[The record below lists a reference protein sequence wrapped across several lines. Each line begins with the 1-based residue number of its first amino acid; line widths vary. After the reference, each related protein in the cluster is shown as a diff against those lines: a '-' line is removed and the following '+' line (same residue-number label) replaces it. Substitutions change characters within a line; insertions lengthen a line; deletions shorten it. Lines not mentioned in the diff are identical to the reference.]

1 MNLEGLTLHILTKE
15 LQQELL
21 GSKIYRVFMPKANAV
36 LLNIKRERD
45 TVSLLG
51 DLNGASPAL
60 YIPTRQPENPEIP
73 PAFCMLLRKH
83 LEEGRITSIEQLDL
97 DRVIIF
103 EIDMLG
109 ERSKIITK
117 QLIFELAGKNSNIIL
132 VQDGIII
139 DSLRHIGISQ
149 NSYRVVLPGK
159 EYIAPPPQDGLSIL
173 AADPEE
179 IVETANSLPIPN
191 FARNFM
197 TATTGIGKATTAEL
211 LKIADIP
218 ENIDKLDYANM
229 NILREIISGL
239 QNKVENNPYPVYAT
253 ISRTN
258 QVKTIL
264 TLEPQVLEQGM
275 RVQSFDSVNAAIRFA
290 QSLVPIE
297 LPQHEI
303 LKKIVA
309 AELAKLKKK
318 IKALDKDLEHADDA
332 EKEREKADS
341 IMASIY
347 MLKRGMTEATI
358 MNIYDGSDMKL
369 KLNPILSPTENAQA
383 YYKKYNKYKRAQ
395 TEVRLQKEQTQE
407 ALAYTESLEASLLT
421 ATTKNEVEEIRQ
433 EMIAAGLIKEFGKK
447 KKSSLPSSQPLKLN
461 LPSGSTLFIGKN
473 NKQNDY
479 VTFTMGG
486 PKDLW
491 FHTKDIPGSHVILKA
506 NGSAN
511 EEDILAAVELA
522 AFFSKASNSSNVP
535 VDCVERRFMK
545 KPAGSKPG
553 FVIFTNQKTY
563 YTTPRADLKEIYKL

>member
-1 MNLEGLTLHILTKE
+1 MREE
-15 LQQELL
+15 L
-21 GSKIYRVFMPKANAV
+21 N
-36 LLNIKRERD
+36 D
-45 TVSLLG
+45 
-51 DLNGASPAL
+51 D
-60 YIPTRQPENPEIP
+60 
-73 PAFCMLLRKH
+73 
-83 LEEGRITSIEQLDL
+83 D
-97 DRVIIF
+97 
-103 EIDMLG
+103 
-109 ERSKIITK
+109 
-117 QLIFELAGKNSNIIL
+117 IIL

-139 DSLRHIGISQ
+139 DALRHIGMSQ

-159 EYIAPPPQDGLSIL
+159 EYVAPPIQDGLSIL
-173 AADPEE
+173 DADPEE
-179 IVETANSLPIPN
+179 IVETANSLPIPS

-197 TATTGIGKATTAEL
+197 TATIGIGKATTAEL

-218 ENIDKLDYANM
+218 EQIDKLDYANL
-229 NILREIISGL
+229 NILREVISGL
-239 QNKVENNPYPVYAT
+239 QAKVQTAPYPVYAV
-253 ISRTN
+253 IGRTN

-264 TLEPQVLEQGM
+264 TLEPQVLEQGA
-275 RVQSFDSVNAAIRFA
+275 RVQSFDSVNEAIRFA

-297 LPQHEI
+297 LPQHEV

-341 IMASIY
+341 LMASIY

-358 MNIYDGSDMKL
+358 MNIYDGSEMKL

-395 TEVRLQKEQTQE
+395 TEVRLQKEQTEE
-407 ALAYTESLEASLLT
+407 ALAYTETLEASLLT
-421 ATTKNEVEEIRQ
+421 ATTKNEIEEIRQ

-447 KKSSLPSSQPLKLN
+447 KKSSLPSSQPLKIS

-491 FHTKDIPGSHVILKA
+491 FHTKDIPGSHIILKA
-506 NGSAN
+506 NGAPS
-511 EEDILAAVELA
+511 EEDIQAAVELA
-522 AFFSKASNSSNVP
+522 AYFSKASSGSNVP
-535 VDCVERRFMK
+535 VDCVERRFVK

-563 YTTPRADLKEIYKL
+563 YTTPRADLKNIYKL

>member
-173 AADPEE
+173 ATDPEE
-179 IVETANSLPIPN
+179 IVETANFLPIPN

-383 YYKKYNKYKRAQ
+383 YYKKYNKFKRAQ

-535 VDCVERRFMK
+535 VDCVERRFVK

>member
-1 MNLEGLTLHILTKE
+1 MNLEGLTLHILTNE
-15 LQQELL
+15 LQKELL

-36 LLNIKRERD
+36 LLNIKREKD
-45 TVSLLG
+45 TVILLG

-139 DSLRHIGISQ
+139 DSLRHIDISQ

-239 QNKVENNPYPVYAT
+239 QNKVESNPYPVYAT

-275 RVQSFDSVNAAIRFA
+275 RIQSFDSVNAAIRFA

-535 VDCVERRFMK
+535 VDCVERRFVK